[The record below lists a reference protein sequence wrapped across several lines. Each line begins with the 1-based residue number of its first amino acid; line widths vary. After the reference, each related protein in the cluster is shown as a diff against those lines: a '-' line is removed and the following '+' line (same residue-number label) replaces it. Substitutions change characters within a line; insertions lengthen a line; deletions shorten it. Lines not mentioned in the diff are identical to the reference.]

1 MISAALA
8 VLEDEEQRNEFAE
21 FYERYKSRFFNIALK
36 ILDNPENAE
45 DAVQEA
51 FLRIADNPE
60 VFLSL
65 GNLKRVH
72 YMYVTI
78 KNVCLD
84 FLNKRKPLTDEAETE
99 DNIAQYDEDI
109 IENSLLA
116 LISRDEIIDFIAT
129 LPEKQRSVLVLSYSS
144 EMSAKDIAKTLKIS
158 VSTVYKQ
165 LYTARK
171 AVKKFI
177 LERSNDD
184 V

>member
-8 VLEDEEQRNEFAE
+8 VLENEEQRNEFAK
-21 FYERYKSRFFNIALK
+21 FYERYKARFFNIALK
-36 ILDNPENAE
+36 ILNNPENAE

-65 GNLKRVH
+65 SDLKRVH
-72 YMYVTI
+72 YMYVTV
-78 KNVCLD
+78 KNICLN
-84 FLNKRKPLTDEAETE
+84 FHKKRKPLNDEELTE
-99 DNIAQYDEDI
+99 DKISQYDEDI

-116 LISRDEIIDFIAT
+116 LISRDEIIDFITT
-129 LPEKQRSVLVLSYSS
+129 LPEAQRSVLILSYSS
-144 EMSAKDIAKTLKIS
+144 EMPANEIAKTLGIS
-158 VSTVYKQ
+158 LSAVYKR
-165 LYTARK
+165 LYKARK

-177 LERSNDD
+177 LERSNDN